1 MNSES
6 EIEHNGVVYKI
17 DKNSITVK
25 ITAHPSCSSCHA
37 SGLCN
42 SSGSVD
48 KYFEVPFQ
56 GEFETGQ
63 SVRVITS
70 LSNGFRA
77 LALGYVIPLAVLVTT
92 LIIMIA
98 AGSGELVAGTVS
110 VGLVGI
116 YYLILFLSRNKIEEK
131 IKFTLKPA

>member
-1 MNSES
+1 MNSAS

-17 DKNSITVK
+17 GKKSITVK

-42 SSGSVD
+42 ASGTVD
-48 KYFEVPFQ
+48 KFFEVPLQ
-56 GEFETGQ
+56 DEFETGQ
-63 SVRVITS
+63 NVRVITS

-77 LALGYVIPLAVLVTT
+77 LLLGYVVPLAVLVTS
-92 LIIMIA
+92 LIILTA
-98 AGSGELVAGTVS
+98 TGSGELTAGVAS
-110 VGLVGI
+110 VILVAI
-116 YYLILFLSRNKIEEK
+116 YYLILFLSRDKIEKK

>member
-1 MNSES
+1 MNSAS

-17 DKNSITVK
+17 EKNSITVK
-25 ITAHPSCSSCHA
+25 INAHPSCSSCHA
-37 SGLCN
+37 SQLCN
-42 SSGSVD
+42 ASGTVE
-48 KYFEVPFQ
+48 KFFEVPFQ
-56 GEFETGQ
+56 GEFKTGQ
-63 SVRVITS
+63 DVRVITS

-77 LALGYVIPLAVLVTT
+77 LALGYVIPLTVLVTA

-98 AGSGELVAGTVS
+98 AGSGELVAGIAS

-116 YYLILFLSRNKIEEK
+116 YYLILFLSRDKIEKK